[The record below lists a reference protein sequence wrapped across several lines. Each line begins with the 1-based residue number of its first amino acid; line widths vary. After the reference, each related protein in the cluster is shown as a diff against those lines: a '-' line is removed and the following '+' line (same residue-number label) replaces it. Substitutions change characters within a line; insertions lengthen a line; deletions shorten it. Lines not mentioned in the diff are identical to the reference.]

1 MRLNIDRTQAKT
13 LGVAVSDIFD
23 TLQVYFGSY
32 YVNDFNK
39 FGRTWQVNVQ
49 AGEDFRER
57 IDDIK
62 QLKVRNAAGGMVPLS
77 TVLSVGDASG
87 PVLIQRYNLYESAA
101 INASAKPGT
110 SSGQAI
116 AALQETAQKQLEE
129 ASPTMQTD
137 WTELAL
143 LAVADRQ
150 HGHVRFHSGG
160 RAGVPGAGGPI

>member
-49 AGEDFRER
+49 AGEGFRER

-77 TVLSVGDASG
+77 TVLSVG
-87 PVLIQRYNLYESAA
+87 E
-101 INASAKPGT
+101 
-110 SSGQAI
+110 
-116 AALQETAQKQLEE
+116 AQ
-129 ASPTMQTD
+129 
-137 WTELAL
+137 
-143 LAVADRQ
+143 
-150 HGHVRFHSGG
+150 
-160 RAGVPGAGGPI
+160 PGADPARQLVRVGRDQRLR